1 MAVDHAPDGIR
12 INCVCP
18 GSIETPLLEQYR
30 QSGGMPIAEAIEQ
43 DRLAHP
49 MQRIGAA
56 ADEVARAA
64 LFLSCDD
71 SSFTTG
77 SALFV
82 DGGYAAQ

>member
-1 MAVDHAPDGIR
+1 MLCRAMAVDHAPDGIR

-56 ADEVARAA
+56 RRGG
-64 LFLSCDD
+64 
-71 SSFTTG
+71 TG
-77 SALFV
+77 CAVPLV
-82 DGGYAAQ
+82 R